1 MGILDKMKDKAGE
14 LARTHGDKIDRG
26 LDKATDAV
34 NRRTE
39 GKHAGKL
46 ADIAERAKGAVGG
59 LAESPR
65 RRDDYDPPPPAPPP
79 PADPPV
85 V

>member
-1 MGILDKMKDKAGE
+1 MSIIDKMRDKAGE

-26 LDKATDAV
+26 LDRATEQV

-46 ADIAERAKGAVGG
+46 ADLTQRAKGALDG
-59 LAESPR
+59 LADPSR
-65 RRDDYDPPPPAPPP
+65 HRRD
-79 PADPPV
+79 
-85 V
+85 